1 MIKTISIIRIAI
13 LLALGCVAFIFLFG
27 EEQDESLSAFYLH
40 FIFDKA
46 LAAALICHI
55 ALLYKRWRKVDP
67 WLKAYDRMCGE
78 VMDQEFN

>member
-13 LLALGCVAFIFLFG
+13 LLTLGCVAFIFLFG
-27 EEQDESLSAFYLH
+27 EEQDEKPSAFLLH
-40 FIFDKA
+40 IIFDKA
-46 LAAALICHI
+46 LATALICHI
-55 ALLYKRWRKVDP
+55 AFLYKRWRKVDP

>member
-13 LLALGCVAFIFLFG
+13 LLTLGCVAFIFLFG
-27 EEQDESLSAFYLH
+27 EEQDETLSAFYLH
-40 FIFDKA
+40 FIFDKT
-46 LAAALICHI
+46 LAAALICYI

-78 VMDQEFN
+78 VMARKFN